1 MVLLLVHLVV
11 SLRAVQ
17 QLVQT
22 IVQALM
28 VVELGQ
34 ILAMLRRGFH
44 ITAEV
49 EVAVE
54 MVGALVLM
62 VALPVL
68 VAVAVAALLL
78 LAELFRK
85 VEHQLMAAMVE

>member
-11 SLRAVQ
+11 NLRAVH
-17 QLVQT
+17 QLMMT

-34 ILAMLRRGFH
+34 FLAMLRRGFH

-49 EVAVE
+49 EAAVE
-54 MVGALVLM
+54 MVRALVLV

-78 LAELFRK
+78 LGELFRK